1 MLIKGEIRGIQNFVF
16 GYLDSDNNLKSFA
29 EMLRDVDLVMT
40 LPNVQVSSKEGIPV
54 PFLMTT
60 GGKDLTKIFR
70 LFDGSSEVR
79 PNEFLQKIVDAT
91 KFLDIDFY
99 RKLNEI
105 YLQAVDFIENRLS
118 LKIDLPITKFDGT
131 ELTKTLVSQ
140 LNSKSVSNFNVKNN
154 KTIFRDNEESELFIA
169 LPNPDALTFSNPSS
183 FIPKMVDV
191 FKPYR
196 HMELNTMAYKR
207 YLQAEG
213 INIEFVDGSPDNI
226 TDEIFDEEKRYYDAL
241 CNLHK
246 AMLDSKH
253 PGLLS
258 KCESMNMFSEH
269 FKDYIT
275 ELVVSVLTYHWNQ
288 HGMLPI
294 GYADVNEDDGEGSDA
309 SSGNATGE
317 MVSSRMFDPDVS
329 SIPYGDEV
337 IKSVIN
343 EQFHKDIYFPINIL
357 IQCLRFGKKK
367 PTRLKLIDSKEN
379 GNIKY
384 KYFDLS
390 TFQYLKSS
398 GSLGSYEVQQTPNGC
413 NYTAIAFV
421 EMNNRISDQKFLI
434 NNQIKSPLIKLPVGL
449 LCEKRFK
456 GTSEVQRVLISF
468 VDIISNRDKS
478 LTIEGV
484 SVDQEGNVLFTDT
497 FPKEVL
503 ELSNDKK
510 ASLTEVLSYISN
522 SNDGLFIPYVNASI
536 RDVYMEFTA
545 FSKKLS
551 TLDLANDFI
560 QKHDLSKLD
569 TFSCFNL
576 DELKLKCQ
584 QYGLAPTNLLAMT
597 IGTNESKLIANVND
611 AYINLQNDNPF
622 CTLKDLLGEYKS
634 FMRMLEYTGSVF
646 FEEEVLRQEQT
657 TSNQQQVADNQIQ
670 STSVFGQSNPNGQQ
684 ATQPVAQQPVASTQP
699 NPNGQTTQSVSQ
711 QATQSATQQVA
722 QVDSFEEYLNKNI
735 FENREFTR
743 EQIMPVVMSRDEI
756 TKVNAVYEKLK
767 NPFRVKE
774 LGTFDGE
781 KIVVGYLVMLPDK
794 KYYLLDPVQK
804 EYGLQRCF
812 DLNKIGPTIIRLLNI
827 VINRKPSPLKF
838 TTREAFDYYTK
849 IGERI

>member
-79 PNEFLQKIVDAT
+79 PDEFLQKIVDAT

-196 HMELNTMAYKR
+196 HMELNTMSYKR

-226 TDEIFDEEKRYYDAL
+226 TDEIFVEEKRYYEAL

-275 ELVVSVLTYHWNQ
+275 ELVVYVLTYHWNQ

-478 LTIEGV
+478 LTVEGV

-522 SNDGLFIPYVNASI
+522 SNDGLFIPYVNESI

-551 TLDLANDFI
+551 TLDFANDFI

-657 TSNQQQVADNQIQ
+657 TSNQQQAVDNQIQ

-699 NPNGQTTQSVSQ
+699 NPNGQTTQPVAQ
-711 QATQSATQQVA
+711 QATQQVA

-812 DLNKIGPTIIRLLNI
+812 DLHKIGPTIIRLLNI
-827 VINRKPSPLKF
+827 VINRKSSPLKF

>member
-684 ATQPVAQQPVASTQP
+684 AIQPVAQQPVASTQT

-711 QATQSATQQVA
+711 QATQQATQQVA

>member
-91 KFLDIDFY
+91 KFLDIGFY

-670 STSVFGQSNPNGQQ
+670 STSVFGQPNPNGQQ
-684 ATQPVAQQPVASTQP
+684 ATQPVAQQPVASTQT
-699 NPNGQTTQSVSQ
+699 NPNGQTTQ
-711 QATQSATQQVA
+711 QATQQVAQPVA

>member
-711 QATQSATQQVA
+711 QATQQVA

>member
-646 FEEEVLRQEQT
+646 FEEEVLRQEQI

-670 STSVFGQSNPNGQQ
+670 NTSVFGQSNPNGQQ
-684 ATQPVAQQPVASTQP
+684 AIQPVAQQPVASTQT

-711 QATQSATQQVA
+711 QATQQATQQVA